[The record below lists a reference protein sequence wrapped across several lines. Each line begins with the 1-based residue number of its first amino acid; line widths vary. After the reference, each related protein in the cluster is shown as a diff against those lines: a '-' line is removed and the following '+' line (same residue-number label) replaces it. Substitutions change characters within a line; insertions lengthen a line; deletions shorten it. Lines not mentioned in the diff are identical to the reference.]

1 LPSTKTPRE
10 PESEPEEPIGT
21 SRLQVSH
28 ASPASPER
36 AALVLGPG
44 RTAWLGE
51 LVEAADGEGAGRYL
65 LDLELRVSEAAPRVA
80 FRKAAY
86 IDLGP
91 LEAGPDGP
99 ALAVSW
105 RAAGMATLFPVFAGR
120 LAWHDN
126 ELLLDGY
133 YAPPGG
139 GVGQIAD
146 RLLLNVAARATGRR
160 LLERIGEV
168 MSEGDGS

>member
-1 LPSTKTPRE
+1 MPRTKPQRQ
-10 PESEPEEPIGT
+10 PESDSEEIGT

-28 ASPASPER
+28 PAAASVER
-36 AALVLGPG
+36 ATAVLGAG
-44 RTAWLGE
+44 RTEWLGE
-51 LVEAADGEGAGRYL
+51 LVEPADGESAGRYL
-65 LDLELRVSEAAPRVA
+65 LDLELRVSDAAPRVA

-86 IDLGP
+86 LDIGP
-91 LEAGPDGP
+91 LQEEADGP
-99 ALAVSW
+99 VVALSW

-120 LAWHDN
+120 LAWRDG

-139 GVGQIAD
+139 GMGQIAD

-160 LLERIGEV
+160 LLERIADV
-168 MSEGDGS
+168 MSPDGS